1 MFGVL
6 LLLLLPLAGFAQ
18 HTMNFLR
25 GDEIDVQEILKIYYL
40 CANN

>member
-1 MFGVL
+1 MVGV

-18 HTMNFLR
+18 HTMNFLH
-25 GDEIDVQEILKIYYL
+25 GDEIDVQDELKNPYL